1 MYLFIKILIII
12 AVIMFIPLPFS
23 IRLRYIDEPEVYIY
37 SFKLNIKHI
46 QKKIKKRKSKNAKCD
61 KDDEDKDLISKLMYY
76 KEMIMDIREI
86 KYKPNLR
93 LRLKSHY
100 GLDDAALTGI
110 SYGVISAFLANMY
123 EVLKIL
129 FSIKQYDISVEPEY
143 NKLTFDCDLKCIIFI
158 SLAKI
163 IYMGIFFLK
172 TIKKSKK
179 LDYSLTQSII

>member
-12 AVIMFIPLPFS
+12 AVLMFIPLPFS
-23 IRLRYIDEPEVYIY
+23 IRLHYIDEPEIYIY
-37 SFKLNIKHI
+37 RFKLNIKNIHM
-46 QKKIKKRKSKNAKCD
+46 KIMKRKFKKEKCYKN
-61 KDDEDKDLISKLMYY
+61 DENKDLISKLMYY
-76 KEMIMDIREI
+76 KEMIIDIGGI
-86 KYKPNLR
+86 KYKPKLR
-93 LRLKSHY
+93 LKLKSHY

-123 EVLKIL
+123 EVLKIF

-179 LDYSLTQSII
+179 LDYSITQSII

>member
-1 MYLFIKILIII
+1 MYIFIKILIII

-23 IRLRYIDEPEVYIY
+23 IRLHYIDEPQIYIY
-37 SFKLNIKHI
+37 KFKLNIKHI
-46 QKKIKKRKSKNAKCD
+46 QRRIKKSKLEKVKCD
-61 KDDEDKDLISKLMYY
+61 KNDDKDLISKLMYY
-76 KEMIMDIREI
+76 KEMIIDINEI
-86 KYKPNLR
+86 KYKPKIRLR
-93 LRLKSHY
+93 LRSHY

-123 EVLKIL
+123 EVLNIF
-129 FSIKQYDISVEPEY
+129 FSIKEYDISVEPEY

>member
-12 AVIMFIPLPFS
+12 AIIMFIPIPFS
-23 IRLRYIDEPEVYIY
+23 IRLRYVDEPEVYIY
-37 SFKLNIKHI
+37 SFKLNIKRI
-46 QKKIKKRKSKNAKCD
+46 QKKIKKRKSKKTKCD
-61 KDDEDKDLISKLMYY
+61 KNDDDKDLISRLIHY
-76 KEMIMDIREI
+76 KEMISSIDRI

-100 GLDDAALTGI
+100 GLDDAAVTGI
-110 SYGVISAFLANMY
+110 SYGVISVFLANMY
-123 EVLKIL
+123 ELLKVF

-179 LDYSLTQSII
+179 LDYSLTQSLI